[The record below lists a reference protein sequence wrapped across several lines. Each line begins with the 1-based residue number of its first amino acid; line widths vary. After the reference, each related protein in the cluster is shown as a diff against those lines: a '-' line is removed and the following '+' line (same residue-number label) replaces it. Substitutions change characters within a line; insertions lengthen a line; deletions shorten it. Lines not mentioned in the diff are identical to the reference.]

1 MALTPRQVLF
11 VNEYLVDF
19 DAKAAAIRAGY
30 SKKGAR
36 VQAYRL
42 MNNPE
47 IEAEIDKLI
56 EERTDKIHVT
66 RNLIVQELVKI
77 AISDIKDYV
86 EVREFNKY
94 NKKGEIIGTYK
105 DFVLRDDFEDM
116 DTSAIKEISYDK
128 NGKINIKLWDKL
140 GALNTLAKHK
150 GMLKEQVEITRSENP
165 FENLST
171 DEIRALLEK
180 AEEAEE
186 VDEADED

>member
-1 MALTPRQVLF
+1 MALTPRQILF

-66 RNLIVQELVKI
+66 RNLIIQELVKI
-77 AISDIKDYV
+77 AISDIKDFV
-86 EVREFNKY
+86 EVKEFNKY
-94 NKKGEIIGTYK
+94 NKNGEVIGTYK
-105 DFVLRDDFEDM
+105 DLVLREDFEDM
-116 DTSAIKEISYDK
+116 DTSVIKEISYDK
-128 NGKINIKLWDKL
+128 NGKINIKLWDKIA
-140 GALNTLAKHK
+140 ALNTLAKHK
-150 GMLKEQVEITRSENP
+150 GMLKEQVEITRGENP
-165 FENLST
+165 LEDLST
-171 DEIRALLEK
+171 DEIRALLK
-180 AEEAEE
+180 KAEE
-186 VDEADED
+186 VDED